1 MKKLTKK
8 YSVQLAGL
16 LLLLALLPVSC
27 IKDDYAP
34 KGTATVTM
42 TFTTRAISNPTVNAG
57 KLEANEHMR
66 TLRVIVARTSGEIL
80 YNLKY
85 DIDENETSKKITFS
99 EMTVEKTGEAFD
111 FYAIANEDGVE
122 YSGNWNNVTIN
133 DLKGMSLN
141 DEFLTKANDASTNTR
156 IPQTAYKLIK
166 VTPQAGGGIQ
176 TETMTLDFVVAKVRL
191 TINNTSPGDQNVS
204 DIDLSGVNMTST
216 PLFAAGT
223 LSDEKGGKLNLDNMS
238 IAAGGSAT
246 VYAYFFENQNSEGYT
261 LTASWKKKQTLPL
274 QTGSD
279 DNKQPITEIPRGKML
294 DINVTL
300 NADVDINPTIQVQ
313 VNEWI
318 GKTINVPPFE

>member
-16 LLLLALLPVSC
+16 LLLLTLLPVSC
-27 IKDDYAP
+27 IKDDYTP

-42 TFTTRAISNPTVNAG
+42 TFTTRAISNPTASAG
-57 KLEANEHMR
+57 GLEANEHMR

-85 DIDENETSKKITFS
+85 DIDKNETSKTITFS
-99 EMTVEKTGEAFD
+99 EMTVNADGEAFD
-111 FYAIANEDGVE
+111 FYAIANEEGVG
-122 YSGNWNNVTIN
+122 YNGNWDNVSIA
-133 DLKGMSLN
+133 DLRNMSLQGG
-141 DEFLTKANDASTNTR
+141 FLTNANISKTTR
-156 IPQTAYKLIK
+156 IPQTAYRQIK

-191 TINNTSPGDQNVS
+191 TINNTSPGVQKVS

-223 LSDEKGGKLNLDNMS
+223 WSNEKGELLNLDDIS

-261 LTASWKKKQTLPL
+261 LTASWKKEQTLLL

-279 DNKQPITEIPRGKML
+279 DSKQTIKEIPRGTEL
-294 DINVTL
+294 NINITL
-300 NADVDINPTIQVQ
+300 NATSEPNFNIEVVPWSEVNVD
-313 VNEWI
+313 
-318 GKTINVPPFE
+318 VPPFE

>member
-16 LLLLALLPVSC
+16 LLLLTLLPVSC

-57 KLEANEHMR
+57 ELEANEHMR

-156 IPQTAYKLIK
+156 IPQTAYKQIT

-176 TETMTLDFVVAKVRL
+176 TETMTLDFAVVKVRL
-191 TINNTSPGDQNVS
+191 TINNTSSGDQYVN
-204 DIDLSGVNMTST
+204 DINLSGVNMAST
-216 PLFAAGT
+216 PLFANGT
-223 LSDEKGGKLNLDNMS
+223 SLSDEKGGKLNLDNMS

-261 LTASWKKKQTLPL
+261 LTASWKKEQTLLL

-279 DNKQPITEIPRGKML
+279 DSKQTIKEIPRGTEL
-294 DINVTL
+294 NINITL
-300 NADVDINPTIQVQ
+300 NATSEPNFNIEVVPWSEVNVDVPS
-313 VNEWI
+313 
-318 GKTINVPPFE
+318 FE